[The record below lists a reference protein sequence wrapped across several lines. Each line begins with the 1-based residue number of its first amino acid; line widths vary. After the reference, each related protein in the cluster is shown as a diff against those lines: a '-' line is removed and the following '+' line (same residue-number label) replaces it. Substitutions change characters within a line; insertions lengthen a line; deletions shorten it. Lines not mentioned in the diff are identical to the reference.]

1 MVSHIHV
8 LMKDLDAQKNRHV
21 FIMPSSVMVGSPVM
35 TGVMNFTVKGFFV
48 QRVNG
53 DALKRHNAY

>member
-1 MVSHIHV
+1 
-8 LMKDLDAQKNRHV
+8 MKDLDAPKNRHV